1 MMRKF
6 LFAVCFVLISFSASA
21 SCKFGINLGDNISKL
36 GDKYGPAEPS
46 LFDGMSF
53 LVVGAEEICPNE
65 NLEEIIVEFRFI
77 EDKQVANLGKL
88 LGRKSFGS
96 CYNVSANRTCFNH
109 VSLRVRL
116 VC

>member
-6 LFAVCFVLISFSASA
+6 LFAVCFILISFSANA
-21 SCKFGINLGDNISKL
+21 SCKFGIDLGDNVSKL

-65 NLEEIIVEFRFI
+65 NLKEM
-77 EDKQVANLGKL
+77 
-88 LGRKSFGS
+88 
-96 CYNVSANRTCFNH
+96 
-109 VSLRVRL
+109 L
-116 VC
+116 VQKDILMNSYLISMV